1 MKQLTIDDRQ
11 VKYAARIVYEE
22 VNFYPTGDNG
32 ELEEDTRVEIYSEE
46 LVEGLSQE
54 EAKDAFNNAILRY
67 HDRGNLLKGQAKDLA
82 VAIAYGFKQP
92 EAVNNLTEL
101 DMSLIVSEIAHSM
114 NRKGMIKNDNIEE
127 FIHMIKEA
135 I

>member
-32 ELEEDTRVEIYSEE
+32 EFEEDTRVEIYSEE
-46 LVEGLSQE
+46 LVEGPSQE
-54 EAKDAFNNAILRY
+54 EAKGVFDNAILRY

-127 FIHMIKEA
+127 FIHMIKET

>member
-1 MKQLTIDDRQ
+1 MLQTTIDSRH
-11 VKYAARIVYEE
+11 VEYATRIVYEE
-22 VNFYPTGDNG
+22 VNFYPTGDDG
-32 ELEEDTRVEIYSEE
+32 GLEEDTRVEIYSEQ
-46 LVEGLSQE
+46 LVEGPSKE
-54 EAKDAFNNAILRY
+54 EAKDAFDNAILRY
-67 HDRGNLLKGQAKDLA
+67 RGKGNLLKGQAMELA
-82 VAIAYGFKQP
+82 VAIGYGFKQP

-114 NRKGMIKNDNIEE
+114 NRKGLIKNENVEE